1 MSIQSKLT
9 RIKQASK
16 HEINAQEELNEY
28 FNQDKVKQLL
38 LDAKDLKDKC
48 ITESNSDY
56 QVVLIRGRI
65 ELYTSELELICMRD
79 IRLIEGSGKQNHRFV
94 RTWSS
99 DSTLTVSLESDEVK
113 VEFHEP
119 IKNSKEIIDSLE
131 YLLFGKTH

>member
-38 LDAKDLKDKC
+38 LDAKDLKDKY
-48 ITESNSDY
+48 IIESNSDY

-65 ELYTSELELICMRD
+65 ELYTSELELIYMRD
-79 IRLIEGSGKQNHRFV
+79 IRLIEGLGKQNHRFV
-94 RTWSS
+94 RTWSTEP
-99 DSTLTVSLESDEVK
+99 TLTVSLDEDIAK
-113 VEFHEP
+113 VECHKSINDAEELIEFV
-119 IKNSKEIIDSLE
+119 DA
-131 YLLFGKTH
+131 LLFGE